1 MQMFY
6 EEPSIK
12 QVRVAIEN
20 IAQDNVRTC
29 LQFILLTGCR
39 SSEAVGYKSP
49 NDDTTNYGIT
59 RDRVE
64 IHEQL
69 GEEAAVFR
77 LRTAK
82 RKGMPRF
89 CAIPLSS
96 NYEVWTRDIVKMF
109 DGSPEPVW
117 SFTRQRLHGV
127 CVKAF
132 DGMVYPIAKY
142 LKGEKKNWDL
152 IPEHWKPARA
162 HALRHFRASDLS
174 NFYGFDAQDLSMF
187 LGWTMGTGSQMPS
200 VASRYI
206 TQRWQRYFPKLL
218 KTRR

>member
-162 HALRHFRASDLS
+162 HALRPFRASDLR
-174 NFYGFDAQDLSMF
+174 NFSGFDAQDLSMF